1 MMRRI
6 VPTVIAKSP
15 EKLLDAIYKVK
26 DCVDWIQLDVMD
38 GTFAPNKSLDFDF
51 SLPDVECRFEAHL
64 MMDHPL
70 EWIKKHIDEVDTFL
84 IHVESRDDLDGVIEF
99 VKSKGKKVGLALK
112 VTSSLDVLEPYFDK
126 IDQVLLMTVQI
137 GFYGGKFLIDQVDRV
152 KKLRKEHPEL
162 DIEVDGGVSLDTVK
176 LVSDAGA
183 NFLASGSYIMM
194 SDDVGKAVCDLMN
207 AVGD

>member
-51 SLPDVECRFEAHL
+51 SLPDVECKFEAHL

-70 EWIKKHIDEVDTFL
+70 KWIKDHIDEVDTFL
-84 IHVESRDDLDGVIEF
+84 IHVEGRDDLDQVIDF

-112 VTSSLDVLEPYFDK
+112 VTSSLEVLEPYLDK